1 MTYRYLVR
9 ILQFHRRPRVSR
21 LDERVDGGDGK
32 REAIVVQHSLT
43 RVFGL
48 IVILMATVALTPTIA
63 VWQQAGELARSL
75 LRRVYYTNTGHR
87 ALP

>member
-1 MTYRYLVR
+1 MTYPYLVR
-9 ILQFHRRPRVSR
+9 ILQFYRRPRVSR
-21 LDERVDGGDGK
+21 IDERVDGGDGT

-48 IVILMATVALTPTIA
+48 IVILMATVALTPNIA
-63 VWQQAGELARSL
+63 VWQQAGELAGSL
-75 LRRVYYTNTGHR
+75 LRSAYFTNAGHR

>member
-1 MTYRYLVR
+1 
-9 ILQFHRRPRVSR
+9 
-21 LDERVDGGDGK
+21 VDGGDGK
-32 REAIVVQHSLT
+32 REAIVVQHSLK

-63 VWQQAGELARSL
+63 VWQQAVELAGSL
-75 LRRVYYTNTGHR
+75 LRRVYFTNAGHR